1 MFQKPHSSTHSRG
14 KKCKDVPLR
23 KSDRRILRRLVGDC
37 FLTDELQR
45 LDNQDGNNS
54 EPMKQSVPLISQLL
68 DHVFLQGTLVSRTIE
83 LPPPAIS
90 SSSSS
95 VHHYYKTCT
104 LYYRSPDIGEQDNQ
118 RKDALT
124 AIWPYTKHAQCVW
137 IQVLEQDLQRKSQT
151 MIHQLPALA
160 LLSVLPSPYIQ
171 FGQVLLNN
179 ASVSEYLCRGAHL
192 MRAGM
197 RLLTSPQ
204 DLLDSMA
211 VLIYVRNNPQP
222 MAVGL
227 LMEMTEAQQANAGVG
242 VHIVSCYGDDIWKQQ
257 SFGNSTNT
265 SIGASSS
272 LATNGPK
279 NDLLG
284 GGAPYNDGHYG
295 NAGFCDGKFVVPI
308 LVNEQSDESNAEDN
322 NSEVEDDPPSAGL
335 LSDEPLS
342 QGVQGDAVDTSEVE
356 SVLDHTRIEASVN
369 EFDNVQPLH
378 QVATNQASPHHGS
391 SMSVSNDETATPTL
405 PPDDVL
411 HAAVCKALST
421 LQAKRD
427 LPMTM
432 AKFYSQHVLPNRPEG
447 SHIELKQTKWKK
459 FGAYVKEQVTEG
471 LLMVGP
477 DASKKD
483 PMAMLVGFDA
493 SQDTSIKSYRQ
504 QAKLPGIDNA
514 STNTTLKVVVSD
526 LYMVPPPIVK
536 LLRLDPD
543 VVKAADATSDERRN
557 TGMLTMKEARAIL
570 DEYLQ
575 RENLIT
581 SDRPGYANMDGPL
594 LDVLYGKQKKQDAP
608 TILSRPEL
616 TTRWLSKLEPAY
628 ALVQVP
634 GNRVLTLARGKPP
647 NVRITVTCR
656 QNRKFVTRV
665 RGMED
670 YGIHAASFCTD
681 VSRRFACSGAIEEE
695 PSEALKKDHVELQ
708 FQGNLAEEL
717 EALLTG
723 DASLTSHGGAQNS
736 DYRVP
741 KCCVEVIRRKGVP
754 ARKKRTG

>member
-1 MFQKPHSSTHSRG
+1 
-14 KKCKDVPLR
+14 
-23 KSDRRILRRLVGDC
+23 
-37 FLTDELQR
+37 
-45 LDNQDGNNS
+45 
-54 EPMKQSVPLISQLL
+54 
-68 DHVFLQGTLVSRTIE
+68 
-83 LPPPAIS
+83 
-90 SSSSS
+90 
-95 VHHYYKTCT
+95 
-104 LYYRSPDIGEQDNQ
+104 
-118 RKDALT
+118 
-124 AIWPYTKHAQCVW
+124 
-137 IQVLEQDLQRKSQT
+137 
-151 MIHQLPALA
+151 
-160 LLSVLPSPYIQ
+160 
-171 FGQVLLNN
+171 
-179 ASVSEYLCRGAHL
+179 

-197 RLLTSPQ
+197 RLLTLPQ
-204 DLLDSMA
+204 DMLDSMA
-211 VLIYVRNNPQP
+211 VNNPQP

-227 LMEMTEAQQANAGVG
+227 LMEMIETQQANAGVG

-257 SFGNSTNT
+257 NVGKFT
-265 SIGASSS
+265 SVGASSS
-272 LATNGPK
+272 PANNGPT

-308 LVNEQSDESNAEDN
+308 LANERDESNAEDEN
-322 NSEVEDDPPSAGL
+322 NEVDDESRAEGIR
-335 LSDEPLS
+335 D
-342 QGVQGDAVDTSEVE
+342 DAIDTSEVGKLLCQTQIE
-356 SVLDHTRIEASVN
+356 EGDVTGDNELDNA
-369 EFDNVQPLH
+369 QPFH
-378 QVATNQASPHHGS
+378 QVATNKVTPEHGS
-391 SMSVSNDETATPTL
+391 STSVSNDETATPIM
-405 PPDDVL
+405 PPEDVL

-421 LQAKRD
+421 LQVKRD

-447 SHIELKQTKWKK
+447 THIELKQTKWKK

-471 LLMVGP
+471 LLLVGP

-483 PMAMLVGFDA
+483 PMAMLVGFNA
-493 SQDTSIKSYRQ
+493 NQDTLIKSFRQ
-504 QAKLPGIDNA
+504 QAKLLGVDNA
-514 STNTTLKVVVSD
+514 TTNTTLKVVVSD
-526 LYMVPPPIVK
+526 LYMVPPHIVK

-543 VVKAADATSDERRN
+543 VVKAADATSDDRRN
-557 TGMLTMKEARAIL
+557 TGMLTMKEARAII

-575 RENLIT
+575 RENLVT
-581 SDRPGYANMDGPL
+581 PDNSGNANMDGPL
-594 LDVLYGKQKKQDAP
+594 LDVLYGKQSKQDAP

-616 TTRWLSKLEPAY
+616 TTRWLSKLKPAY

-681 VSRRFACSGAIEEE
+681 VSRRFACSGAMEEE

-736 DYRVP
+736 KYRVP